1 MLYSVSACTTNTIRL
16 YNGTASVPDNG
27 MLQICKAGNWLAV
40 CDYRW
45 TQSHS
50 IVACKQLGYNN
61 PGEYNYV
68 YLKYMMFVSISFLLI
83 DPITSINNGP
93 SGGAFGYAAK
103 SYCSSSKSNVISC
116 LSTSGLSS
124 SFCNRARD
132 SLNLQCNFDTSE
144 FLHFL

>member
-1 MLYSVSACTTNTIRL
+1 
-16 YNGTASVPDNG
+16 
-27 MLQICKAGNWLAV
+27 
-40 CDYRW
+40 
-45 TQSHS
+45 
-50 IVACKQLGYNN
+50 
-61 PGEYNYV
+61 
-68 YLKYMMFVSISFLLI
+68 MFVSISFLLI

-124 SFCNRARD
+124 SVCNRARD

-144 FLHFL
+144 FYIFYRKKNY